1 MKNRLAQLF
10 RDNAGRRVNGGFPLA
25 MEATVN
31 RGNGDETE
39 ATIYVYDVIGGWWG
53 GVDAQEFVKE
63 LAGIKAGTI
72 HLRINSPGGDVFDA
86 RAMQTALRQHKA
98 KVIAHIDGLAA
109 SAATFLAM
117 GADEIEM
124 AEGGFFMIHNAWG
137 FTIGNV
143 NDHLEAAAMLEKVD
157 GSIRADYSRKTGKP
171 DDEVRALMDAE
182 TWMTAAEA
190 KEAGFID
197 SIYEAEAPEDM
208 FNLDA
213 YDNAPDP
220 LAGKPTKDEE
230 EHAVVARLR
239 AVTERRLQL
248 VGEA

>member
-10 RDNAGRRVNGGFPLA
+10 KDNQRPASRLRVEMDIHGKDPA
-25 MEATVN
+25 
-31 RGNGDETE
+31 DDE
-39 ATIYVYDVIGGWWG
+39 ATIYVYDAIGGWWG

-109 SAATFLAM
+109 SAATYLAL
-117 GADEIEM
+117 GADEVEM

-190 KEAGFID
+190 LEAGFID
-197 SIYEAEAPEDM
+197 RVFEAEAPEDK

-220 LAGKPTKDEE
+220 ILGKETKEE
-230 EHAVVARLR
+230 EEFTAAVRLR

-248 VGEA
+248 IGEA

>member
-10 RDNAGRRVNGGFPLA
+10 KDNARPGPAAFRAAVK
-25 MEATVN
+25 
-31 RGNGDETE
+31 DDE
-39 ATIYVYDVIGGWWG
+39 ATIYVYDAIGGWWG

-124 AEGGFFMIHNAWG
+124 AEGGFWMIHNAWG

-157 GSIRADYSRKTGKP
+157 GTIRADYSRKTGKP

-190 KEAGFID
+190 KEAGFVD
-197 SIYEAEAPEDM
+197 RVYAAEAPEDK
-208 FNLDA
+208 FNLAA

-220 LAGKPTKDEE
+220 LVGKETDEDKWQ
-230 EHAVVARLR
+230 ALAARLR
-239 AVTERRLQL
+239 AATDRRMQL

>member
-1 MKNRLAQLF
+1 MQNRLAQLF
-10 RDNAGRRVNGGFPLA
+10 KDNAAKGSGFRA
-25 MEATVN
+25 EVKDDEATV
-31 RGNGDETE
+31 
-39 ATIYVYDVIGGWWG
+39 YVYDAIGGWWG
-53 GVDAQEFVKE
+53 GVDAQAFVKE

-98 KVIAHIDGLAA
+98 KVVAHIDGLAA

-157 GSIRADYSRKTGKP
+157 ASIRADYSRKTGKP

-182 TWMTAAEA
+182 TWLTAAEA
-190 KEAGFID
+190 KESGFID
-197 SIYEAEAPEDM
+197 RVYEAEAVGDR
-208 FNLDA
+208 FNLSA
-213 YDNAPDP
+213 YDKAPSALLEVQQPAEPD
-220 LAGKPTKDEE
+220 A
-230 EHAVVARLR
+230 AVAARLR
-239 AVTERRLQL
+239 AETDARARMTELWTM
-248 VGEA
+248 A

>member
-10 RDNAGRRVNGGFPLA
+10 KDNARPGPAAFRAEVKDD
-25 MEATVN
+25 EATV
-31 RGNGDETE
+31 
-39 ATIYVYDVIGGWWG
+39 YVYDAIGGWWG
-53 GVDAQEFVKE
+53 GVDAQAFVKE
-63 LAGIKAGTI
+63 LAGVTAGTI

-86 RAMQTALRQHKA
+86 RAMQTALLQHKA

-143 NDHLEAAAMLEKVD
+143 NEHLEAAAMLEKVD
-157 GSIRADYSRKTGKP
+157 ASIRADYSRKTGKP

-190 KEAGFID
+190 KEAGFVD
-197 SIYEAEAPEDM
+197 RVYEAKAPDGKFNLSAYDKAPAALLAAPE
-208 FNLDA
+208 
-213 YDNAPDP
+213 P
-220 LAGKPTKDEE
+220 
-230 EHAVVARLR
+230 AVDDSAVLARLR
-239 AVTERRLQL
+239 AATEKRVQL

>member
-10 RDNAGRRVNGGFPLA
+10 RDNAPRAGGFRA
-25 MEATVN
+25 EVKDEEATV
-31 RGNGDETE
+31 
-39 ATIYVYDVIGGWWG
+39 YVYDAIGGWWG
-53 GVDAQEFVKE
+53 GVDAQAFVKE

-86 RAMQTALRQHKA
+86 RAMQVALKQHKA

-124 AEGGFFMIHNAWG
+124 AEGGFWMIHNAWG

-157 GSIRADYSRKTGKP
+157 GSIRADYARKTGKD
-171 DDEVRALMDAE
+171 DDEIRMLMDAE

-190 KEAGFID
+190 REAGFVD
-197 SIYEAEAPEDM
+197 RVYEIEAPEDR
-208 FNLDA
+208 FNLSA
-213 YDNAPDP
+213 YDKAPAALLEDP
-220 LAGKPTKDEE
+220 QPAEPDA
-230 EHAVVARLR
+230 AVAARWR
-239 AVTERRLQL
+239 AETDARVRMTETW
-248 VGEA
+248 AMA

>member
-1 MKNRLAQLF
+1 MKNRLVQLF
-10 RDNAGRRVNGGFPLA
+10 KDNARPGSAAFRAAVK
-25 MEATVN
+25 
-31 RGNGDETE
+31 DDE
-39 ATIYVYDVIGGWWG
+39 ATIYVYDAIGGWWG

-157 GSIRADYSRKTGKP
+157 GTIRADYSRKTGKP

-190 KEAGFID
+190 KEAGFVD
-197 SIYEAEAPEDM
+197 RVYEAAAPEDK
-208 FNLDA
+208 FNLSA
-213 YDNAPDP
+213 YDKAPAAL
-220 LAGKPTKDEE
+220 LAVPEPVVDDS
-230 EHAVVARLR
+230 AVLARLR
-239 AVTERRLQL
+239 AATDKRMQL